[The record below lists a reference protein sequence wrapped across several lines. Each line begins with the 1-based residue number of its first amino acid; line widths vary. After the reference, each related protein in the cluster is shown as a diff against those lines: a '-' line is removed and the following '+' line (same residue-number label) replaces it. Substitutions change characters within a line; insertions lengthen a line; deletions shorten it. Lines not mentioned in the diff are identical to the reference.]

1 MEKKVNLNK
10 KKMIA
15 IIVIVVLIT
24 ALCMLCL
31 FVVQKNKKK
40 QDFVNDESRD
50 NSVNIENI
58 SDLDEQEQYYGDYLN
73 QKRKQIIDGVVSKVG
88 IV

>member
-15 IIVIVVLIT
+15 IIVIVTLIT

-58 SDLDEQEQYYGDYLN
+58 SKAQNEKKIYN
-73 QKRKQIIDGVVSKVG
+73 SNICTTFRMSK
-88 IV
+88 

>member
-10 KKMIA
+10 KKMIG
-15 IIVIVVLIT
+15 IIVIVALIT

-40 QDFVNDESRD
+40 QDFVNDE
-50 NSVNIENI
+50 
-58 SDLDEQEQYYGDYLN
+58 
-73 QKRKQIIDGVVSKVG
+73 
-88 IV
+88 

>member
-1 MEKKVNLNK
+1 MIYAGINRTYRLDINK
-10 KKMIA
+10 LLLSSI
-15 IIVIVVLIT
+15 
-24 ALCMLCL
+24 
-31 FVVQKNKKK
+31 
-40 QDFVNDESRD
+40 
-50 NSVNIENI
+50 VNIENI